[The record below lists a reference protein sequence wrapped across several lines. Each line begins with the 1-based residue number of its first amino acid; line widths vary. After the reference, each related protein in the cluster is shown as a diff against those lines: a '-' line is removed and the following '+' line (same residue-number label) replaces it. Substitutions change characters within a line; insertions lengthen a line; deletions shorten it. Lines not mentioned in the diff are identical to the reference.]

1 MKLLLQTAALTLFT
15 LAACTPA
22 EEQASA
28 PAEVPAAQAPV
39 AVAADHTPLNRLLT
53 AYAADAMAPLS
64 YASGTS
70 GDLTFVLFSG
80 PEYCGSGG
88 CTLLILGGGGE
99 GDYAVLGETTIT
111 RAPIRV
117 LSTSTNGRPDVGVQ
131 VAGGG
136 AEPHEALLAFDG
148 RKYPSNPTVPPA
160 RRVDG
165 AEGRVVIA
173 EDAALTSLKG

>member
-1 MKLLLQTAALTLFT
+1 MKLLLQTTALTLFT

-22 EEQASA
+22 EEPASA
-28 PAEVPAAQAPV
+28 PAEVPAAQAPA
-39 AVAADHTPLNRLLT
+39 AVAADHTPLNRFLT
-53 AYAADAMAPLS
+53 AYTADAMAPLS
-64 YASGTS
+64 YASGTN

-88 CTLLILGGGGE
+88 CTLLILSGGGE

-117 LSTSTNGRPDVGVQ
+117 LSTSTNGRPDVAVQ

-136 AEPHEALLAFDG
+136 VEPHEALLVFDG
-148 RKYPSNPTVPPA
+148 TRYPSNPTVPPA
-160 RRVDG
+160 RRGDG
-165 AEGRVVIA
+165 AEGQVVIA

>member
-1 MKLLLQTAALTLFT
+1 MKPLALTAAVALA

-22 EEQASA
+22 AEEPAAA
-28 PAEVPAAQAPV
+28 PAEVPAAQVPA
-39 AVAADHTPLNRLLT
+39 AVAADHTALNRFLIAHT
-53 AYAADAMAPLS
+53 AEAMPPVS

-88 CTLLILGGGGE
+88 CTLLILSDGGAAG
-99 GDYAVLGETTIT
+99 YAVLGKTTIT

-117 LSTSTNGRPDVGVQ
+117 LSTSTNGRPDIGVQ

-136 AEPHEALLAFDG
+136 VEPHEALLAFDG
-148 RKYPSNPTVPPA
+148 AEYPSNPTVAPA

-165 AEGRVVIA
+165 AQGQVVIA
-173 EDAALTSLKG
+173 EDAPLTSLRG

>member
-1 MKLLLQTAALTLFT
+1 MKPLVLNAALALT

-22 EEQASA
+22 EEPAPA
-28 PAEVPAAQAPV
+28 PAEVPAAQVPA
-39 AVAADHTPLNRLLT
+39 AVAADHTPLNRFLT
-53 AYAADAMAPLS
+53 AYTADAMAPLS

-88 CTLLILGGGGE
+88 CTLLILGGGDE
-99 GDYAVLGETTIT
+99 IDYAVLGETTVT

-117 LSTSTNGRPDVGVQ
+117 LSTSANGRPDVGVQ

-148 RKYPSNPTVPPA
+148 TKYPSNPTVPPA

-165 AEGRVVIA
+165 AEGQVVIA
-173 EDAALTSLKG
+173 DDAPLTSLKG